1 MSHQEERASQP
12 FLEDALAET
21 LQVQEHIAP
30 ALLSRPEVNGVT
42 ITGPLTK
49 ACNTAMWLER
59 TPQGGYTLFYS
70 IVDVGSFVT
79 SSTTPALDKE
89 ASTRGFTHFTAEKVF
104 VPLLPESL
112 AEGSLSLLEGQPCP
126 TLTLSL
132 PFDASFHLGAPSLHQ
147 TYVRSRRRFT
157 YEEVANE
164 MVESHAEFSVLFQD
178 AFSLALQL
186 WKARV
191 VNGAIASYDV
201 EMGWVTTE
209 DGVRILL
216 EEDKRFVSY
225 IIVQEFI
232 ILANHTLASYLA
244 ERKQPALYRNHTV
257 QLPPTKATYGS
268 RIGGH
273 GGVHVP
279 AYIHATYPL
288 HSYADLVNQRILLAS
303 LRGEPSPFTTAEL
316 ETLSLALNRQEAII
330 KAAKPEQ
337 FLRERDEHLQKRIE
351 EEPIASLDHKQFHSV
366 IRRAAEEHVL
376 TPLIEQEIYR
386 RLERTLLKDNDL
398 YTLIFRYHNSG
409 EEWER
414 IQQAVCRF
422 LQKTPA
428 QAAMLYNRGQQE
440 GKWTVVRY
448 DTTQNVRGQF
458 QAHMTLHCEGQNYTS
473 SLHTALRK
481 DRAKYLAFADV
492 LATLVGVVLPPDVP
506 MLEPWE
512 KLLGLRDQ
520 EPHA

>member
-1 MSHQEERASQP
+1 
-12 FLEDALAET
+12 
-21 LQVQEHIAP
+21 
-30 ALLSRPEVNGVT
+30 
-42 ITGPLTK
+42 
-49 ACNTAMWLER
+49 
-59 TPQGGYTLFYS
+59 
-70 IVDVGSFVT
+70 
-79 SSTTPALDKE
+79 
-89 ASTRGFTHFTAEKVF
+89 
-104 VPLLPESL
+104 
-112 AEGSLSLLEGQPCP
+112 
-126 TLTLSL
+126 
-132 PFDASFHLGAPSLHQ
+132 
-147 TYVRSRRRFT
+147 
-157 YEEVANE
+157 
-164 MVESHAEFSVLFQD
+164 
-178 AFSLALQL
+178 
-186 WKARV
+186 
-191 VNGAIASYDV
+191 
-201 EMGWVTTE
+201 
-209 DGVRILL
+209 
-216 EEDKRFVSY
+216 
-225 IIVQEFI
+225 VQEFI